1 MAHVI
6 LFFFVAAEYSDF
18 LDIGVKEMLK
28 NCVTEGAGA
37 SGD

>member
-1 MAHVI
+1 MTHVV

-28 NCVTEGAGA
+28 NGVSEGAGA

>member
-1 MAHVI
+1 MTHIVLLLLI
-6 LFFFVAAEYSDF
+6 AAEYSDF